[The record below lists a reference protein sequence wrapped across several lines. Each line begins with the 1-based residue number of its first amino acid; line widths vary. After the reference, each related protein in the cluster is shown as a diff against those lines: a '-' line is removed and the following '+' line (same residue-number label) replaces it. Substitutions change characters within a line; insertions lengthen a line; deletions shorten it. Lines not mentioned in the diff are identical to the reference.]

1 MVVDE
6 QDLPLLTH
14 LPEPAHDPLAAVLDA
29 YPAAGATERIGTS
42 IDRVGQDVMD
52 GVVDGELPVDLA
64 PLIGA
69 VVDGRQDDPLLPEPE
84 VDLADALELGEL
96 AEHQLQGLLH
106 AAIRILLDPIMPDLH
121 VADRNGQEQLTALG
135 LLSQSFE

>member
-42 IDRVGQDVMD
+42 IDRVGKDVMD

-64 PLIGA
+64 PLIGPTA
-69 VVDGRQDDPLLPEPE
+69 TGYASAAPPASGVATVPTGTSVSGVTRPTVVHVPAGVARWSLP
-84 VDLADALELGEL
+84 
-96 AEHQLQGLLH
+96 
-106 AAIRILLDPIMPDLH
+106 
-121 VADRNGQEQLTALG
+121 
-135 LLSQSFE
+135 